1 MDNKKKLATRILFA
15 AGMTLAYHMT
25 ALAQDAPAQPAS
37 AQAPAAPA
45 VQSLSQMHFAAGG
58 LNLTPTDAQGHA
70 VHIYPTPKAARALLA
85 VPTPTGALNY
95 NGGPIM
101 PSIGIYSIFW
111 LGKLQSGG
119 TATLTSHYETVAD
132 DFAADYAG
140 HSISSN
146 NTQYYQSS
154 PSAYVTGLS
163 TIGSAGSYGGS
174 YVDTDSFPASGCSD
188 SATPGNCITDA
199 QLQAELKKVMAKKK
213 WTGGFNKIY
222 LVYTGQGEGSC
233 FDSSSSSCAY
243 TAYCAYHGSI
253 SGKTPVI
260 YGNMPYGDPNY
271 CFDPG
276 AGQTSPNGDI
286 PADAVVNVA
295 SHEVTEAITDPLL
308 NAWWDTSN
316 GEEIGDLCAWTFGTA
331 GWDSGNANQMWNG
344 RFYDLQLEYDNFTGS
359 CVQVGP

>member
-101 PSIGIYSIFW
+101 PWIGIYSIFW

-146 NTQYYQSS
+146 NTQYYQVS

-174 YVDTDSFPASGCSD
+174 YVDTDSFPASGC
-188 SATPGNCITDA
+188 AEFGN
-199 QLQAELKKVMAKKK
+199 
-213 WTGGFNKIY
+213 
-222 LVYTGQGEGSC
+222 
-233 FDSSSSSCAY
+233 
-243 TAYCAYHGSI
+243 
-253 SGKTPVI
+253 SGKLHHRRATSGRTEKGHGQEEMDRRIQQDLP
-260 YGNMPYGDPNY
+260 GLH
-271 CFDPG
+271 G
-276 AGQTSPNGDI
+276 AGRR
-286 PADAVVNVA
+286 VV
-295 SHEVTEAITDPLL
+295 
-308 NAWWDTSN
+308 
-316 GEEIGDLCAWTFGTA
+316 
-331 GWDSGNANQMWNG
+331 
-344 RFYDLQLEYDNFTGS
+344 LQLLVVVVRLHGLLRLPRLDQRKDAGHLRQHALRRPELLL
-359 CVQVGP
+359 